1 MEENQKVF
9 RYLGE
14 CATIA
19 EKLEKEN
26 LFTSSKVTLSTNS
39 KNYLEIIKE
48 IEDFVKMRI
57 NREQPTISLTIGR
70 TEFIFNKD

>member
-14 CATIA
+14 CAIIA